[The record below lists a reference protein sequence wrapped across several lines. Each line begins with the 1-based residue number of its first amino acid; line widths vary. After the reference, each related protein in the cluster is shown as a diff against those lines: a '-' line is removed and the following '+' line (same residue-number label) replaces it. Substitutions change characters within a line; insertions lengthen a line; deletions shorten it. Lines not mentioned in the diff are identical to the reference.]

1 MKKLTLFILLGLL
14 FTCGTMAMG
23 QTYPQPYSRSSA
35 QLSDRFPHVIK
46 VNFLSPFVLTANVA
60 YEQFLTPKFSL
71 QLGSFYNGITLE
83 EADFFFL
90 SLPAARYR
98 SFAITPE
105 LRYYT
110 GSETRPKLDGF
121 FLAPFIRYQNIDIRI
136 TPQQQEDQD
145 ENRTF
150 EGNLHTFRLGAVAG
164 YKLILGERISLE
176 AFAGPS
182 LRVSKWLN
190 ANIETYSAEDFLP
203 FGLGL
208 RSGMTLGYV
217 F

>member
-1 MKKLTLFILLGLL
+1 MKKLKVFFLLGFL
-14 FTCGTMAMG
+14 FTTSTLALA

-35 QLSDRFPHVIK
+35 QLSGRYPHIIK

-60 YEQFLTPKFSL
+60 YEQFLSPKISV
-71 QLGSFYNGITLE
+71 QLGAFYNGISLE

-90 SLPAARYR
+90 SIPAARYR
-98 SFAITPE
+98 SFAFTPE
-105 LRYYT
+105 FRFYT
-110 GSETRPKLDGF
+110 GSETRPKLNGF
-121 FLAPFIRYQNIDIRI
+121 YIAPFIRYQNTDIRI
-136 TPQQQEDQD
+136 TPQQQDDQA
-145 ENRTF
+145 ETRTF
-150 EGNLHTFRLGAVAG
+150 EGNLNTFRIGAVAG
-164 YKLILGERISLE
+164 YKFIIGERISLE

-182 LRVSKWLN
+182 LRVTKWLN

-208 RSGMTLGYV
+208 RSGMTIGFV